1 MGGKYLVTSRPV
13 PELSALNNEEVK
25 LENIDATDVDVT
37 AKVGKFNGLARL
49 QLSSDKLK
57 DFTLTLSND
66 AGRKVIVNYD
76 KAGNNYYLDRTT
88 SGKINFEKGFAAKHT
103 APRFSSKSNMD
114 MTLIIDQSSIELFA
128 DDGLTVMTQIFFPNT
143 PYNRITLQS
152 PDYFLIKSLQY
163 NLLKSIWT
171 M

>member
-25 LENIDATDVDVT
+25 LENVDATDVDVT

-66 AGRKVIVNYD
+66 AGEKVIVGYD
-76 KAGNNYYLDRTT
+76 KAGNNYYLDRTA

-103 APRFSSKSNMD
+103 APRFLSKSNMD

-128 DDGLTVMTQIFFPNT
+128 DNGLTVMTQIFFPNT

-152 PDYFLIKSLQY
+152 PDHFLIKSLQF

>member
-1 MGGKYLVTSRPV
+1 MVTSRPV

-25 LENIDATDVDVT
+25 PENIDATDVDVT

-57 DFTLTLSND
+57 DFTLTLLND
-66 AGRKVIVNYD
+66 AGEKVIIGYD

-88 SGKINFEKGFAAKHT
+88 SGKINFEKGFAVKHT
-103 APRFSSKSNMD
+103 TPGFSSKSNMD
-114 MTLIIDQSSIELFA
+114 MTLNIDQSSLELFA

-143 PYNRITLQS
+143 HYNRITLQS
-152 PDYFLIKSLQY
+152 PDHFLIKSLQY
-163 NLLKSIWT
+163 NLLKSI
-171 M
+171 

>member
-1 MGGKYLVTSRPV
+1 M
-13 PELSALNNEEVK
+13 
-25 LENIDATDVDVT
+25 I
-37 AKVGKFNGLARL
+37 VG
-49 QLSSDKLK
+49 
-57 DFTLTLSND
+57 
-66 AGRKVIVNYD
+66 YD
-76 KAGNNYYLDRTT
+76 KAGNNYYLDRTA

-152 PDYFLIKSLQY
+152 PDHFLIKSLQY